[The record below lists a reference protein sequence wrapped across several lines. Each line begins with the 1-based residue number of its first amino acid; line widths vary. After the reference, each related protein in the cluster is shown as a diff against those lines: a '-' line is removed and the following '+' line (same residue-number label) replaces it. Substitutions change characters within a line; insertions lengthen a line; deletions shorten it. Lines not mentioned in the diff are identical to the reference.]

1 MTDERLIIILV
12 VVLGCSIL
20 TLIAMWADSF
30 VKRHERAERRQKA
43 IQDAIKQLDKK
54 IENLVLNS
62 KVNDI
67 KEMVREEESTGNFCM
82 NCKFACK
89 MDKEDYYYCSLKGL
103 MVTYKFSTCGNYEK
117 EETKYESNDEI

>member
-1 MTDERLIIILV
+1 MTDEHLIIILV
-12 VVLGCSIL
+12 IVLGGSIL

-30 VKRHERAERRQKA
+30 VKRHERAERIQKV

-54 IENLVLNS
+54 IENLVLDS

-67 KEMVREEESTGNFCM
+67 KEMVREEESTGDFCRY
-82 NCKFACK
+82 CKFACK

-103 MVTYKFSTCGNYEK
+103 AVTYKFNICGNYEK
-117 EETKYESNDEI
+117 EEIK

>member
-89 MDKEDYYYCSLKGL
+89 LDEEDHYYYCSLKGL
-103 MVTYKFSTCGNYEK
+103 TVTYKFSTCGNYEK
-117 EETKYESNDEI
+117 EE